1 MIEIFAATRNLL
13 LIVGLTGA
21 ALAAPHEEFVFTE
34 APFAQCHASTLM
46 ETKDGEILSSWFGG
60 SHENNPDV
68 AIWLSRRGA
77 AGWSAPKEMARHKD
91 TPTWNPVLFRTLD
104 GITWLFYKFGTDPR
118 QWTGAYR
125 QSADDGRTW
134 SDSERLAAGLH
145 GPIRAKP
152 LILPNGVVLAG
163 TSIES
168 YQSWSAWVER
178 STDHGRTWSKHGPIS
193 HATEPH
199 GIIQPTLIPRS
210 GGGVRMFA
218 RARNIGSICYAD
230 SFDGGVSW
238 TPARETELPNPNAG
252 VDAVK
257 LEDGRVV
264 MIYNHTKKGRTP
276 LNLAVSNDDGDSW
289 QPFLELETQPGEYS
303 YPALIQVSDGDLH
316 MTYTWK
322 RRRIKY
328 VRLPLAEVP

>member
-1 MIEIFAATRNLL
+1 MFQTTRILLLVCGLAGVAFAASQ
-13 LIVGLTGA
+13 
-21 ALAAPHEEFVFTE
+21 EEFVFTD
-34 APFAQCHASTLM
+34 APFAQCHASTLL
-46 ETKDGEILSSWFGG
+46 ETKDGEILSAWFGG
-60 SHENNPDV
+60 TEEKNPDV
-68 AIWLSRRGA
+68 AIWMSRRGVD
-77 AGWSAPKEMARHKD
+77 GWSAPQEMARHKD

-104 GITWLFYKFGTDPR
+104 GMTWLFYKFGTDPR

-134 SDSERLAAGLH
+134 SDSERMAAGLH

-152 LILPNGVVLAG
+152 LILPNGDVLAG

-178 STDHGRTWSKHGPIS
+178 STDHGRTWTKHGPIS
-193 HATEPH
+193 HPREPY

-210 GGGVRMFA
+210 GGGVRMFT
-218 RARNIGSICYAD
+218 RARNIGWICYAD
-230 SFDGGVSW
+230 SFDGGLSW
-238 TPARETELPNPNAG
+238 TPARETELPNPNTG

-257 LEDGRVV
+257 LTDGRVV
-264 MIYNHTKKGRTP
+264 MIYNHTKRGRSP
-276 LNLAVSNDDGDSW
+276 LNLAISNDDGDSW
-289 QPFLELETQPGEYS
+289 QRFLDLETEPGEYS
-303 YPALIQVSDGDLH
+303 YPALIQGSNGDLH

-328 VRLPLAEVP
+328 VRVPLADLPQ